1 MATKIRLA
9 RGGSKRRAYYHISV
23 ADARAPRDGKFIER
37 IGNYNPNTNPATIEL
52 NFEKALKW
60 LQTGAQP
67 TDTVRA
73 ILSYKGV
80 LYKNHLLNGVKK
92 GALTEAQVEEKF
104 NAWLAEKE
112 GKITA
117 KTDGLS
123 KAEAEDAKKRLAA
136 EVEANK
142 KREDAIAAKNT
153 PEVEEAPAAEE
164 ATNEGE
170 ETAE

>member
-23 ADARAPRDGKFIER
+23 ADARSPRDGKFIER

-52 NFEKALKW
+52 NFEKALEW
-60 LQTGAQP
+60 IQNGAQP

-92 GALTEAQVEEKF
+92 GALTEVQVEEKF
-104 NAWLAEKE
+104 NLWLAEKE

-117 KTDGLS
+117 KADGLS

-142 KREDAIAAKNT
+142 KREEAIAAKNT
-153 PEVEEAPAAEE
+153 PEAEEAPAAEE
-164 ATNEGE
+164 NTTEGE
-170 ETAE
+170 DTAE